1 MPSSLKGVV
10 DKTADFGLCTGKIG
24 SVRSY
29 PRNGY
34 GVLILGRTWV
44 TIILEEFYQ
53 FIGLDEF

>member
-1 MPSSLKGVV
+1 MPLSLKGVV
-10 DKTADFGLCTGKIG
+10 DKTADFCLCTGKVG

-29 PRNGY
+29 PGIGY

-44 TIILEEFYQ
+44 AIILEEFYQ